1 MMLNCRRPSY
11 CQAYWVRLRLEVRL
25 VVWLRLWWLPS
36 GVRNAS
42 PPSCGSCHQRQ
53 DSIAIAK
60 KIARCAQYMGAL
72 KSFECP
78 HYAPGYCSRNF
89 NGLLFWSIL
98 RMCVQNLKFV
108 ALSVPEIIGGS
119 QKIWAVPVYA
129 HAPFSPKFLI
139 GFCSH
144 GPSEYIC
151 QIWRS

>member
-1 MMLNCRRPSY
+1 MYQLGSGMLKCRYSKSVTS
-11 CQAYWVRLRLEVRL
+11 CSFILR
-25 VVWLRLWWLPS
+25 
-36 GVRNAS
+36 AS
-42 PPSCGSCHQRQ
+42 AASDSIMSQ

-60 KIARCAQYMGAL
+60 KTARCAQYMGAL
-72 KSFECP
+72 KSLRVLTP
-78 HYAPGYCSRNF
+78 HPATAPEIF
-89 NGLLFWSIL
+89 NGLLFCSIL

-108 ALSVPEIIGGS
+108 ALSVPEITGGT

-151 QIWRS
+151 QI